1 MQDNHM
7 EQDFRQKQDEAEFT
21 SCQKEQITEDLRE
34 AEKVLV
40 GIGGEWRLKED
51 EGLRLCAV

>member
-1 MQDNHM
+1 M

-40 GIGGEWRLKED
+40 GIGGEWRLKKT